1 MLDKSKS
8 HGMTEQEKIKKWV
21 DTWQQADSAM
31 NEIKKAELQ
40 DDDYYAKNQQVILS
54 LLKYAAEHRTERK
67 TSGFVIQQQRF
78 RKLKKLNP
86 AL

>member
-1 MLDKSKS
+1 
-8 HGMTEQEKIKKWV
+8 MTEQEKIKKWV
-21 DTWQQADSAM
+21 ATWQQADSALK
-31 NEIKKAELQ
+31 EIKKAELQ
-40 DDDYYAKNQQVILS
+40 DEDYYAKNQQAVLS

-78 RKLKKLNP
+78 RKLKEQNP